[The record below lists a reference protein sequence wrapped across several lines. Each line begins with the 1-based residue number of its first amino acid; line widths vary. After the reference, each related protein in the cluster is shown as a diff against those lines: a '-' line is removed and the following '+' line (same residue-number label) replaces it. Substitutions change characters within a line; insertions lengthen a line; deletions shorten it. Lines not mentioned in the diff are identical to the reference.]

1 MKKLAILLG
10 MCGVLQSPVFAQ
22 ESPALPAMGANMN
35 QVSVSGLSSGAF
47 MTTQLHTAYSGS
59 LMGAGVIAGGPYLCG
74 KMYKFMPTMT
84 NAMTTCMS
92 PLTQSVA
99 PDGKKLFSEAQKLE
113 QKGKIDP
120 LTNLAKQRVMVFSG
134 GKDNTVKPMVVEQVV
149 KYYEAAGLK
158 TNDTVKYQEV
168 ANAGHAITVN
178 SPNATECQ
186 LTQSPYINSC
196 GVSEANVILQQIYG
210 DLKPASTRL
219 SGKIVR
225 FNQKEFIQG
234 TRSSMS
240 EDAFAYVPKTCESE
254 SCRVHIAIHGCEQGY
269 KVIGD
274 TYYTKTGYNEIADS
288 NNMIILY
295 PQVQPTKDIP
305 FNPKGCW
312 DFWGYS
318 DSENFFTKDAPQMQ
332 AIMNMVKRL
341 GTARGQ

>member
-10 MCGVLQSPVFAQ
+10 MCGVLQTPVWAQ
-22 ESPALPAMGANMN
+22 ESAKLSALGADMN

-47 MTTQLHTAYSGS
+47 MTAQLHTAYSGS
-59 LMGAGVIAGGPYLCG
+59 LMGAGIIAGGPYLCA
-74 KMYKFMPTMT
+74 KMYKFSSTMG
-84 NAMTTCMS
+84 NAMNTCMN

-99 PDGKKLFSEAQKLE
+99 PDGNKLFNEAKKWE
-113 QKGKIDP
+113 QRGKIDP
-120 LTNLAKQRVMVFSG
+120 LDNLHKQRVMVFSG
-134 GKDNTVKPMVVEQVV
+134 GKDSTVKPMVVEQVV

-158 TNDTVKYQEV
+158 VNDNVKYQEV
-168 ANAGHAITVN
+168 ANAGHAITTDN
-178 SPNATECQ
+178 PNATSCQ
-186 LTQSPYINSC
+186 LTQSPYINNC

-210 DLKPASTRL
+210 DLKPASNGL
-219 SGKIVR
+219 SGKLMR

-240 EDAFAYVPKTCESE
+240 EDAFAYVPKSCETQ

-288 NNMIILY
+288 NNIIVLY
-295 PQVQPTKDIP
+295 PQVEPSKGIP

-318 DSENFFTKDAPQMQ
+318 DADNFFNKDAPQMQ
-332 AIMNMVKRL
+332 AIMNMAKRL
-341 GTARGQ
+341 GESRGK